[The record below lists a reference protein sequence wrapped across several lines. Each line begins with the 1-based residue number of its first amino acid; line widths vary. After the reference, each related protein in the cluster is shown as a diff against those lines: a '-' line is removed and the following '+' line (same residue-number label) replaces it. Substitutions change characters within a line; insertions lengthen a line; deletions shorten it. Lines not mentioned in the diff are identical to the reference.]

1 MGSLKDKFRRFMV
14 GRYGTDELNR
24 FLSCLVAALIVVN
37 LFVRSG
43 VFFWLEL
50 ACVALVYFRMFSKN
64 TTKRF
69 YENQAYLQWSFH
81 GAEGA
86 KKLARRLKERKNHK
100 IFKCPR
106 CGQKLRIPRGHGNIQ
121 IHCRSCG
128 HDFMGRS

>member
-1 MGSLKDKFRRFMV
+1 MSSFKDKFRRFMV

-24 FLSCLVAALIVVN
+24 FLSCLVAVFIVVN

-43 VFFWLEL
+43 MFFWLEL
-50 ACVALVYFRMFSKN
+50 LCVIVVYFRMFSKN

-81 GAEGA
+81 AAEGL
-86 KKLARRLKERKNHK
+86 KKAGRRLQERRKFK
-100 IFKCPR
+100 IFKCPD

-121 IHCRSCG
+121 IHCRRCG
-128 HDFMGRS
+128 KNFMGKS

>member
-50 ACVALVYFRMFSKN
+50 ACVALVYFRMF
-64 TTKRF
+64 
-69 YENQAYLQWSFH
+69 
-81 GAEGA
+81 
-86 KKLARRLKERKNHK
+86 
-100 IFKCPR
+100 
-106 CGQKLRIPRGHGNIQ
+106 
-121 IHCRSCG
+121 
-128 HDFMGRS
+128 